1 MLLVGW
7 IFNFHTG
14 QEVWNKNLRNKRNQ
28 ENYKSRVLKKTNRGK
43 NLILLVFWLIFPII
57 FFFFWW
63 KNFDFFLWIWKG
75 NFKYQKIVDFLFFS
89 SGKSALWKFVIFD
102 EIFRWIIEFCDFLWF
117 SRKINYF
124 WWKWNLANSVEENY
138 LKFWIL
144 FECFWLIWG
153 SSYFSGPLFNVGK
166 LIKFSQNFKTVELK
180 K

>member
-57 FFFFWW
+57 FFFWW
-63 KNFDFFLWIWKG
+63 KNFDFF
-75 NFKYQKIVDFLFFS
+75 FVDLKRKFQVSKNSGFLAFFS

-102 EIFRWIIEFCDFLWF
+102 EIFRWIIEFCDFCDF
-117 SRKINYF
+117 Q
-124 WWKWNLANSVEENY
+124 
-138 LKFWIL
+138 
-144 FECFWLIWG
+144 
-153 SSYFSGPLFNVGK
+153 GK
-166 LIKFSQNFKTVELK
+166 
-180 K
+180 